1 MKSITLIASL
11 LIAGIAFGEEKPQP
25 LTIGKILPKA
35 TSTETSKEKPTL
47 KIGKIVPSDQDRPKV
62 TPEKPR
68 FPRHWGHPPKIQTRD
83 MVELPGKFGKGSST
97 LAKWIAD
104 NLKRDTK
111 KEKEKPEE
119 GKKPNK
125 PKPPVNPVPPITPL
139 PPVEIKEKLDSYK
152 ITQKEL
158 QDGLRKNLQ
167 ALGKKPSREEVRKTL
182 EKFRAENKDTIEAQK
197 ELGKTIQEWQKEN
210 RPERPKKPEPTA
222 EVKEK
227 LQLVREKQKELDV
240 VKKAFHEKLKNS
252 KELSK
257 EQRVDLI
264 KEFKQANAD
273 KHKAVKEAQKELQK
287 EIREIKQDGVRRK

>member
-11 LIAGIAFGEEKPQP
+11 LIAGIAFGEEKRQP

-35 TSTETSKEKPTL
+35 TSTETSKENPTL
-47 KIGKIVPSDQDRPKV
+47 KIGTLVPSDQDRPKV

-97 LAKWIAD
+97 LAHWIKD
-104 NLKRDTK
+104 NLKKDAQDSDK
-111 KEKEKPEE
+111 EE
-119 GKKPNK
+119 GKKPRTS
-125 PKPPVNPVPPITPL
+125 PPVKPVPPITPL

-273 KHKAVKEAQKELQK
+273 KHKAVKNAQKALQK
-287 EIREIKQDGVRRK
+287 EIRETKQDGDRRK